1 MNRYS
6 EEHVK
11 LKIEFLCGEK
21 TAEYEAWTD
30 QIERIERLA
39 FPDPW
44 SGKSIRETLGQSQYL
59 NLGIW
64 KEGILCGYLFF
75 SYVLDEGEIV
85 RIAINPSVRR
95 QGAATMLFQRLMEC
109 CMERHISKIMLDVR
123 ADNSSAISFYQAMKF
138 EVDGRRKNFY
148 TNPTE
153 DAILMSRR
161 IG

>member
-1 MNRYS
+1 MNRS
-6 EEHVK
+6 SRDNVE
-11 LKIEFLCGEK
+11 LQTGLLCGEK
-21 TAEYEAWTD
+21 AVEYEA

-44 SGKSIRETLGQSQYL
+44 SVRNIRETLEQNRYL
-59 NLGIW
+59 NLGVW

-85 RIAINPSVRR
+85 RIAVDPSVRR
-95 QGAATMLFQRLMEC
+95 KGAATQLFQELRNC
-109 CMERHISKIMLDVR
+109 CMERQISKIMLDVR
-123 ADNSSAISFYQAMKF
+123 ADNISAISFYHAMEF
-138 EVDGRRKNFY
+138 EVDGCRKNFY

-153 DAILMSRR
+153 DAILMSCR